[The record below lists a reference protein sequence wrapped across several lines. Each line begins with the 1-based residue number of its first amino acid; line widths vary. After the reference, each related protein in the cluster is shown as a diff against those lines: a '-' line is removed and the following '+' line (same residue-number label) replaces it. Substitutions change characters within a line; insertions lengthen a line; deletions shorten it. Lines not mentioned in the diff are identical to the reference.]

1 LLLAAAA
8 SYKVR
13 SHEAIAEAV
22 KFGRLDLA
30 EVCCSSDSKLTQQV
44 LALGGTAERYSDWNG
59 YNLVSRKGA
68 QLLRDE
74 IL

>member
-1 LLLAAAA
+1 MLLAAAA

-44 LALGGTAERYSDWNG
+44 LALGVRPSATATGMGTTWFPERVLNYSETN
-59 YNLVSRKGA
+59 
-68 QLLRDE
+68 
-74 IL
+74 